1 MSKRRHFRTNR
12 RLRAD
17 SPNCAEGSCPDGAL
31 AGDAAGEVQPWQEV
45 RPEKIDRARELIR
58 DESYPSKEILE
69 SVADLLANGLHK
81 GK

>member
-1 MSKRRHFRTNR
+1 MSKRRHFRNR

-17 SPNCAEGSCPDGAL
+17 SPNCTEDSCSDGAL

-45 RPEKIDRARELIR
+45 RPEKIERARELIR

-69 SVADLLANGLHK
+69 SVADLLANGLDK